1 MKSILLTTTAI
12 VAFAGAAAADG
23 HITMSW
29 SGSATAGVARE
40 GGSDAVDGVVVDGLA
55 DPAAFLTFDDG
66 ETGSDAELAAEAAT
80 DAAVAGTAAV
90 PTGDFDTYAEI
101 NATVVGSVA
110 TDNGVTLS
118 VAMSVDAGTG
128 YDFADDDGFDAAKT
142 NGAGLDYVK
151 VDGGAFGVLTFD
163 KNDLEHLVDGDDDNN
178 ADVLY
183 TNDFGIASVSFAL
196 DVATDSDDAP
206 MAEAW
211 NIVNVAPTEGT
222 FANITGGEQVAA
234 GAAYLTYTAPV
245 AADVQWSARVD
256 APVGDIAT
264 VYAAFD
270 EEGGNAFGGS
280 STISG
285 VTISASSKLEAL
297 EAEQEA
303 DRSNTIGA
311 SYTMGAITVGGEWNT
326 IEDGN
331 QWSINGAYSAN
342 GISVAASTN
351 EGEEWEVTGS
361 YALGSNASL
370 DAGVNYTEDAFV
382 GVSFSF

>member
-29 SGSATAGVARE
+29 SGSATAGVARQGDVDTAAVPGITE
-40 GGSDAVDGVVVDGLA
+40 VDGVPVATFPALPGFVNVDGDLV
-55 DPAAFLTFDDG
+55 
-66 ETGSDAELAAEAAT
+66 AEAAADDAT
-80 DAAVAGTAAV
+80 AAAVAGSLAV
-90 PTGDFDTYAEI
+90 DAVVGDFDTYAEI
-101 NATVVGSVA
+101 NADVTGSVT
-110 TDNGVTLS
+110 TDNGVTFSAQLS
-118 VAMSVDAGTG
+118 VNGGRG
-128 YDFADDDGFDAAKT
+128 YDFADDDGFDSEAPAF
-142 NGAGLDYVK
+142 GGGLDWVK

-163 KNDLEHLVDGDDDNN
+163 KNDLEHLVDGDDDSN

-183 TNDFGIASVSFAL
+183 TNDFGIASVAFAL
-196 DVATDSDDAP
+196 DVATDTDDAP
-206 MAEAW
+206 AAEAW
-211 NIVNVAPTEGT
+211 AVEDSAGDTSLDL
-222 FANITGGEQVAA
+222 GED
-234 GAAYLTYTAPV
+234 GFLNYTAPV
-245 AADVQWSARVD
+245 EADVQWSARVD
-256 APVGDIAT
+256 APIGDIAT

-270 EEGGNAFGGS
+270 EEGGNAVGGS
-280 STISG
+280 ATISG

-297 EAEQEA
+297 EAELEA

-311 SYTMGAITVGGEWNT
+311 SYTMGAITVGGEWNS